1 MVALHVWQSVTS
13 AWVPIDGFIHEQA
26 DSIPL
31 GHHPDGS
38 VYTHTHTH
46 TRGGICA
53 GFSIFSLCSSG
64 VCLSHT
70 QRRRGKHTHM
80 HMHAQTHKYTQT
92 HTSTWYICMYI
103 YIYIYIYTYSCMA
116 SIAPHACIHAR
127 VILANTEIPTI
138 FHNMVL
144 Q

>member
-46 TRGGICA
+46 MHTRWNMCRV
-53 GFSIFSLCSSG
+53 FNIFTL
-64 VCLSHT
+64 L
-70 QRRRGKHTHM
+70 
-80 HMHAQTHKYTQT
+80 
-92 HTSTWYICMYI
+92 
-103 YIYIYIYTYSCMA
+103 
-116 SIAPHACIHAR
+116 
-127 VILANTEIPTI
+127 
-138 FHNMVL
+138 
-144 Q
+144 